1 MMTIKKISMLPRLS
15 TPAASTKL
23 LTRGLLLDYFVA
35 LEDDMNKDKLVEI
48 IQDLLKTDHELSFL
62 KELKK
67 EDLETLVACIRDRID
82 QSAK

>member
-35 LEDDMNKDKLVEI
+35 LENDMNKDKLVEI
-48 IQDLLKTDHELSFL
+48 IRDLLKTDHELSFL